1 MDVKIIDLLRFLA
14 ACGKGIFYFELTL
27 CCYLLF
33 NSCCQLLTYKVFR
46 YFKLTLC
53 CYLLFNSCC
62 QLLTYKSFVISNS
75 RYLLLHI
82 CVQGQYI
89 AHFFH
94 LQPLVEIGRDVYLH

>member
-14 ACGKGIFYFELTL
+14 ACGKGIFYFE
-27 CCYLLF
+27 
-33 NSCCQLLTYKVFR
+33 
-46 YFKLTLC
+46 LTLC